1 MRDQGRVEKNK
12 VVFHLA
18 DLFHTT
24 VLEMENAAEGK
35 ATYESVLGLLEDK
48 AKEKGL
54 ETWVRATL
62 KELDLGSP
70 PVSGDG
76 E

>member
-1 MRDQGRVEKNK
+1 
-12 VVFHLA
+12 
-18 DLFHTT
+18 
-24 VLEMENAAEGK
+24 MENAAEGK

-62 KELDLGSP
+62 KELDLGLP